1 MSERIMLIPAG
12 CILTMDAKG
21 TALQDHTIVSK
32 DGKIAAILPTAE
44 ARAAYPDAEV
54 FDASEKVVIPG
65 LVNVHMH
72 SNLCRGF
79 GDNMALYAWH
89 EAIAETVGMETRP
102 EEMQMGALISYL
114 EAIKSGTTT
123 MLSMEK
129 YSAYCYEAA
138 RQSGGRVRIVPYVLD
153 FDDCVDKVE
162 LNLEYVEKTLDP
174 NLRTRFIFGFDSFR
188 EAGAAMIREVGALSE
203 KYNILMQT
211 HSAESVDDVS
221 LCLKQFGSEPVK
233 YLYDLG
239 VLNERM
245 ILAHGVHLTAEEKDL
260 VEKTGARI
268 AHCPTSNMKLSDGA
282 APVREYLDRGIKL
295 GIGTDGA
302 NSNNNYDMFEEMK
315 FAALLPR
322 IATKKAD
329 DLTAEQTL
337 RLATIEGARVL
348 GLENEVGSIE
358 VGKKTDLCVLDMRS
372 LHCLPFNM
380 NEPGILM
387 SHIVYSCS
395 GADVDSVLVD
405 GEVLVKNHTLTRF
418 DEANLFRAANAM
430 SCDLTAR
437 LKARG
442 VKM

>member
-12 CILTMDAKG
+12 CILTMDAAG

-32 DGKIAAILPTAE
+32 DGRIAAILPTAE
-44 ARAAYPDAEV
+44 ARAAYPTAEV

-72 SNLCRGF
+72 SNLVRGF

-138 RQSGGRVRIVPYVLD
+138 VQSGGRVRIVPYVLD

-174 NLRTRFIFGFDSFR
+174 ALRTRFIFGFDSFR
-188 EAGAAMIREVGALSE
+188 EAGPDLIRQVGALSE

-211 HSAESVDDVS
+211 HSAESVDDVK
-221 LCLKQFGSEPVK
+221 LCLEKFGCEPVK

-245 ILAHGVHLTAEEKDL
+245 ILAHGVHLTQEEKDL
-260 VEKTGARI
+260 VEKVGARI

-282 APVREYLDRGIKL
+282 APVREYLDRGIRL

-348 GLENEVGSIE
+348 GLDQEVGSIE
-358 VGKKTDLCVLDMRS
+358 VGKKTDLCILDMRS

-380 NEPGILM
+380 AEPGILM

-418 DEANLFRAANAM
+418 DEANLFRAANVMA
-430 SCDLTAR
+430 CDLTAR

-442 VKM
+442 VRM